1 MTITDHQINSVI
13 KTYMKSMK
21 IRAGHSEKNI
31 DDLLLKDEMN
41 ISKEA
46 VKKMIYNRIGE
57 RVTEK
62 LKKYER
68 K

>member
-1 MTITDHQINSVI
+1 MTITNNQISSVI
-13 KTYMKSMK
+13 RTYMKSMK
-21 IRAGHSEKNI
+21 VRVGQTEKNC
-31 DDLLLKDEMN
+31 DDFMKEDEAN

-68 K
+68 

>member
-1 MTITDHQINSVI
+1 MTITDHQINNVI

-21 IRAGHSEKNI
+21 VRAGHTEQNI
-31 DDLLLKDEMN
+31 DDLVRKDEVN
-41 ISKEA
+41 ISRDA

>member
-21 IRAGHSEKNI
+21 IKTACRDKNT
-31 DDLLLKDEMN
+31 DDLMRKDEMN
-41 ISKEA
+41 ISREA
-46 VKKMIYNRIGE
+46 VKKVIYNRIGE

-62 LKKYER
+62 LKKNER
-68 K
+68 

>member
-1 MTITDHQINSVI
+1 MTITDHQISSVI
-13 KTYMKSMK
+13 RIYMKSMK
-21 IRAGHSEKNI
+21 VRAGQTEKNR
-31 DDLLLKDEMN
+31 DDFMREDEAS

-68 K
+68 

>member
-1 MTITDHQINSVI
+1 MTITDHQISSVI
-13 KTYMKSMK
+13 RTYMKSMK
-21 IRAGHSEKNI
+21 VRAGQTEKNR
-31 DDLLLKDEMN
+31 DDFMREDEAS

-68 K
+68 

>member
-1 MTITDHQINSVI
+1 MTITDHQISSVI
-13 KTYMKSMK
+13 RTYMKSMK
-21 IRAGHSEKNI
+21 VRAGQTEKNR
-31 DDLLLKDEMN
+31 DDFMREDEAS

-46 VKKMIYNRIGE
+46 VKKMIYHRIGE

-68 K
+68 

>member
-1 MTITDHQINSVI
+1 
-13 KTYMKSMK
+13 MKSMK
-21 IRAGHSEKNI
+21 VRVGHTEQNI
-31 DDLLLKDEMN
+31 DDLVRKDEVN
-41 ISKEA
+41 ISRDA